1 MQGWHCSAAFT
12 AHAGDTGH
20 AWVVIQGQCLGDEAI
35 KLHPQQSAALTNL
48 QRLNCTHAPYLV
60 KVSIICDCE
69 ERNGCFID
77 KLDSAEIKVQRERA
91 SRLRPNVE
99 MTTLDPG

>member
-1 MQGWHCSAAFT
+1 MA
-12 AHAGDTGH
+12 
-20 AWVVIQGQCLGDEAI
+20 DEAI
-35 KLHPQQSAALTNL
+35 KLHPQQSADLTNL
-48 QRLNCTHAPYLV
+48 QRLNCTHGPYLL
-60 KVSIICDCE
+60 KVSIICKFWCDCE